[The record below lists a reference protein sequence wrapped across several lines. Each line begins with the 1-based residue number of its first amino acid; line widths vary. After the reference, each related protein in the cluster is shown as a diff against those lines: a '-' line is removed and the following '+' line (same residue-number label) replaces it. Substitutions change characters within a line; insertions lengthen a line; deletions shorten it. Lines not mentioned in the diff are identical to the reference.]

1 MAVKFIDLDG
11 LSRAVENLKALFVA
25 KEKKTGSQT
34 EYKVLSDN
42 NLTDEL
48 KQKILDA
55 GSSSF
60 TGAYSDLTGK
70 PSIEGHEVKSGAN
83 TAASLG
89 LETPSGAQSKA
100 DAAKSAAVTEVK
112 ALGYQTAAQVES
124 SIAAKGYQTSAQ
136 VEGAIAAK
144 GYDTAASVD
153 SKVGAAKTEMQSAI
167 NTAVASVWK
176 AKGSTAF
183 ASLPALTAARQG
195 DVWNITDSFTT
206 TADFIEGAGKRY
218 EGGTNV
224 ACVLS
229 GSTKKWDVLAGLVDM
244 SGYLKPSD
252 MVPITR
258 DEIDALFA

>member
-25 KEKKTGSQT
+25 KEKKTGSNT

-42 NLTDEL
+42 NLTDAL

-60 TGAYSDLTGK
+60 TGAYSDLSGK
-70 PSIEGHEVKSGAN
+70 PSIEGREVASGN
-83 TAASLG
+83 QTAASLG
-89 LETPSGAQSKA
+89 LETPNSAQSKA
-100 DAAKSAAVTEVK
+100 DAAKSAAVDEVK
-112 ALGYQTAAQVES
+112 ALGYQTSAQVES
-124 SIAAKGYQTSAQ
+124 
-136 VEGAIAAK
+136 AIAAK

-153 SKVGAAKTEMQSAI
+153 SKVGAAKTELQGAI

-195 DVWNITDSFTT
+195 DVWNITDSFAT